1 MVITTVPPTAATG
14 QSSSRLRSRL
24 RSRSTRTLLSLVA
37 VYGIMLLVAAVVIF
51 PIYWMFSIS
60 LKVPREIYRL
70 PALIPQN
77 PTWENYRELIQERGY
92 LTNIRNSII
101 VASSVTVVSLLISSF
116 AAYSI
121 VRFRYRFRGFVGRLI
136 LLAYL
141 TPGSLLFIPL
151 SIIVARLNLGN
162 SLFGLVIL
170 YLTFS
175 IPLSTWLLSGYF
187 RSVPP
192 DLEEQAMV
200 DGTTQ
205 LGALFRI
212 LLPLSL
218 PGLAAVGIFTFT
230 AAWNELLFALIF
242 ITSEDKRTV
251 PLGIQYLITGDVLLW
266 GPIMAGAVLAALPV
280 MILYFLAQRFMVQ
293 GMTAGS
299 VKG

>member
-1 MVITTVPPTAATG
+1 MVTPAATPAAIPS
-14 QSSSRLRSRL
+14 QVQPVRRT
-24 RSRSTRTLLSLVA
+24 RSTNRRKLGMLVA
-37 VYGIMLLVAAVVIF
+37 VYLIMLLVAAVVIF
-51 PIYWMFSIS
+51 PLYWMFTIS
-60 LKVPREIYRL
+60 LKLPREIYRV
-70 PALIPQN
+70 PSMFPDS
-77 PTWENYRELIQERGY
+77 PTLNNYRILIEEKGY
-92 LTNIRNSII
+92 LTNIKNSFI

-121 VRFRYRFRGFVGRLI
+121 VRFRYRFRGLVGRLI
-136 LLAYL
+136 LLTYL

-151 SIIVARLNLGN
+151 SIIVARLHIGN
-162 SLFGLVIL
+162 SLFGLIIL

-175 IPLSTWLLSGYF
+175 IPMSTWLLSGYF
-187 RSVPP
+187 RTVPP

-218 PGLAAVGIFTFT
+218 PGIAAVGIFTFT
-230 AAWNELLFALIF
+230 GAWNELLFALIF

-280 MILYFLAQRFMVQ
+280 MVLYFLAQRFMVQ

>member
-1 MVITTVPPTAATG
+1 MATTVAPPAAATG
-14 QSSSRLRSRL
+14 QTLGRTSSRWRSRT
-24 RSRSTRTLLSLVA
+24 TRNLLSLIA
-37 VYGIMLLVAAVVIF
+37 IYAIMLLVATIVIF
-51 PIYWMFSIS
+51 PIYWMFTIS
-60 LKVPREIYRL
+60 LKLPKEIYRL

-77 PTWENYRELIQERGY
+77 PTLDNYRDLIVERGF
-92 LTNIRNSII
+92 LTNIRNSLII
-101 VASSVTVVSLLISSF
+101 ASSVTVVSLLISSF

-136 LLAYL
+136 LLTYL

-151 SIIVARLNLGN
+151 SIIVARLGIGN
-162 SLFGLVIL
+162 SLYGLVIL

-212 LLPLSL
+212 LIPLSL

-242 ITSEDKRTV
+242 ITSENKRTV

-280 MILYFLAQRFMVQ
+280 MVLYFLAQRFMVQ

>member
-1 MVITTVPPTAATG
+1 MEHTDSRPIAT
-14 QSSSRLRSRL
+14 LPA
-24 RSRSTRTLLSLVA
+24 SRSWTQVRHKPAIRKIGSLVLI
-37 VYGIMLLVAAVVIF
+37 YGLMLAVAAIVIF

-60 LKVPREIYRL
+60 LKIPKEIYRL
-70 PALIPQN
+70 PSLVPQN
-77 PTWENYRELIQERGY
+77 PTWDNYRDLIEKRGY
-92 LTNIRNSII
+92 LTNIRNSLI

-121 VRFRYRFRGFVGRLI
+121 VRFRYRFRGLVGRII
-136 LLAYL
+136 LLTYL

-151 SIIVARLNLGN
+151 SIIVAKLHLGN
-162 SLFGLVIL
+162 SLYGLIIL

-187 RSVPP
+187 RSVPA

-200 DGTTQ
+200 DGTSQ

-251 PLGIQYLITGDVLLW
+251 PLGLQYLITGDVLLW
-266 GPIMAGAVLAALPV
+266 GPIMAGATLAALPV

-293 GMTAGS
+293 GVTAGS

>member
-1 MVITTVPPTAATG
+1 MEGEQATAITIRNERAWTSFATN
-14 QSSSRLRSRL
+14 RR
-24 RSRSTRTLLSLVA
+24 TRNILTLIA
-37 VYGIMLLVAAVVIF
+37 VYLIMFAVALAVIF
-51 PIYWMFSIS
+51 PIYWMFTIS
-60 LKVPREIYRL
+60 LKIPREIYRL
-70 PALIPQN
+70 PSLFPEN
-77 PTWENYRELIQERGY
+77 PTWENYQILIEEKGY

-101 VASSVTVVSLLISSF
+101 VASSVTIVSLLVSSF

-121 VRFRYRFRGFVGRLI
+121 VRFKYRFRGLVGRII
-136 LLAYL
+136 LLTYL

-151 SIIVARLNLGN
+151 SIIVARLHMGN
-162 SLFGLVIL
+162 SLWGLIVL
-170 YLTFS
+170 YMTFS

-200 DGTTQ
+200 DGTSQ

-218 PGLAAVGIFTFT
+218 PGIAAVGIFTFT

-242 ITSEDKRTV
+242 ITSEDLRTV
-251 PLGIQYLITGDVLLW
+251 PLGLNYLITGDVLLW
-266 GPIMAGAVLAALPV
+266 GPIMAGAVLAAVPV
-280 MILYFLAQRFMVQ
+280 MVLYFLAQRFMVQ